1 MPNNTTDAK
10 DWDHEDSEKLYGV
23 SRWSKG
29 YFSIGSKGDL
39 LATPDHHQPNLT
51 LNIQEIV
58 EEMTETGIKFPAVI
72 RFHDILRSQ
81 VETLNTTFR
90 RVIADAEYTGQYFGV
105 FPIKVNQMREVVEEI
120 VNAGEKFN
128 YGLEAGSKPELMAAL
143 AYNTNKDSL
152 TILNG
157 YKDEEYFRLA
167 LLGQQIGRNIIIVI
181 EKFNELKTLVQIAKE
196 MGVTPVIGLRSKLM
210 VKGKGKWKNSSG
222 ERAKFGLS
230 YVEMLHAVD
239 YLKQEGFSDSIQL
252 LHFHIGSQLTDIRS
266 IKDAIQEA
274 SMVYMNLVKYGVPL
288 QYIDVGGGLAV
299 DYDGS
304 QSTNNSSCNYST
316 EEYILDIVYGIK
328 QTCDLNDI
336 PHPNIVSESGRAITA
351 HHSCVVAKVIGE
363 IKPNTTQYDTSVAV
377 DEHILITN
385 MREITQELT
394 SENYQEMYND
404 LVSIK
409 EQTVSA
415 FNLGVLS
422 LKDMAKMETLYWQ
435 TLEQINQHL
444 IGEEFVPE
452 QLMKIPSL
460 LSSQYLVNFSVFQS
474 TIDSWAIKQVLPI
487 VPINRLSEKP
497 TKIASLVDITCD
509 SDGKIDHFIEAN
521 GSSNTLPLHELK
533 EGEDYHIGI
542 FLTGAYQDVMGDM
555 HNLFGRL
562 NEVHIYSYDD
572 DPKDYYIEEVVKG
585 SAMGDVLSTMQYS
598 SEILANNIKKEID
611 KRVSKGQI
619 KPRVGV
625 QLTDF
630 YENCLSS
637 YTYLTDDKER
647 RNRWVSR

>member
-1 MPNNTTDAK
+1 MSNNNTEATS
-10 DWDHEDSEKLYGV
+10 WNFEDSEKLYGV
-23 SRWSKG
+23 SRWGKG
-29 YFSIGSKGDL
+29 YFSIGDKGDL

-51 LNIQEIV
+51 INIQEIV
-58 EEMTETGIKFPAVI
+58 EEMDHSEIQFPAVI

-81 VETLNTTFR
+81 VESLNTTFR
-90 RVIADAEYTGQYFGV
+90 SVIKAAEYRGQYFGV

-120 VNAGEKFN
+120 MNAGEKFN

-143 AYNTNKDSL
+143 AYNTNKESL
-152 TILNG
+152 TLLNG

-181 EKFNELKTLVQIAKE
+181 EKFNELKTLVRIANE
-196 MGVTPVIGLRSKLM
+196 MNVTPIIGLRSKLM
-210 VKGKGKWKNSSG
+210 VKGRGKWKNSSG

-230 YVEMLHAVD
+230 YVEMLNAVD
-239 YLKQEGFSDSIQL
+239 YLTQQGFSDSVQL

-266 IKDAIQEA
+266 VKDAIQEA
-274 SMVYMNLVKYGVPL
+274 SMVYMNLVKSGVPL
-288 QYIDVGGGLAV
+288 KYIDVGGGLAV

-304 QSTNNSSCNYST
+304 QSTNNSSCNYSM
-316 EEYILDIVYGIK
+316 EEYIVDIVYGIK

-351 HHSCVVAKVIGE
+351 YHSCVVAKVIGE
-363 IKPNTTQYDTSVAV
+363 IKPNSTTFDTSL
-377 DEHILITN
+377 DENEHILISN
-385 MREITQELT
+385 MRDITREL
-394 SENYQEMYND
+394 SGDNYQEMYND

-409 EQTVSA
+409 AQSVSA
-415 FNLGVLS
+415 FNLSVLS
-422 LKDMAKMETLYWQ
+422 LKDMAKMESLYWQ
-435 TLEQINQHL
+435 TLELINQHL
-444 IGEEFVPE
+444 IGEEFIPE
-452 QLMKIPSL
+452 QLMEIPSL

-487 VPINRLSEKP
+487 VPINRLHEKP

-509 SDGKIDHFIEAN
+509 SDGKIDHFIETN
-521 GSSNTLPLHELK
+521 GASNTLPLHELK
-533 EGEDYHIGI
+533 EDQDYHVGI

-572 DPKDYYIEEVVKG
+572 DPKDYYIEEVVHG
-585 SAMGDVLSTMQYS
+585 STMGDVLSTMQYS

-611 KRVSKGQI
+611 KKVSQGKI

-630 YENCLSS
+630 YENCLSH
-637 YTYLTDDKER
+637 YTYLTDDK
-647 RNRWVSR
+647 NN

>member
-81 VETLNTTFR
+81 VEMLNTTFR

-239 YLKQEGFSDSIQL
+239 YLKQEGFASSIQL

-363 IKPNTTQYDTSVAV
+363 IKPNTTQYDTSVAA

-533 EGEDYHIGI
+533 DGEDYHIGI

-647 RNRWVSR
+647 RNRWISR

>member
-1 MPNNTTDAK
+1 MPNKIIDTQT
-10 DWDHEDSEKLYGV
+10 WDYQQSEKLYGV
-23 SRWSKG
+23 DRWSKG
-29 YFSIGSKGDL
+29 YFSIGPKGDL
-39 LATPDHHQPNLT
+39 LATPDHHQPNLKI
-51 LNIQEIV
+51 NIQEIV
-58 EEMTETGIKFPAVI
+58 EEMNESGIQFPAVI

-81 VETLNTTFR
+81 VEYLNTTFR
-90 RVIADAEYTGQYFGV
+90 QVIDEAEYDGQYFGV

-120 VNAGEKFN
+120 VSAGEKYN

-143 AYNTNKDSL
+143 AYNTNPNSL
-152 TILNG
+152 TVLNG

-167 LLGQQIGRNIIIVI
+167 LLGQQIGRHIIIVI
-181 EKFNELKTLVQIAKE
+181 EKFNELKTLVRIAKD
-196 MGVTPVIGLRSKLM
+196 MGVTPKVGLRSKLM

-230 YVEMLHAVD
+230 YVEMLSAVD
-239 YLKQEGFSDSIQL
+239 YLTEQGFGQSIEL

-266 IKDAIQEA
+266 VKDAIQEA
-274 SMVYMNLVKYGVPL
+274 SMVYMNLVKYGVQL
-288 QYIDVGGGLAV
+288 KYIDVGGGLAV

-316 EEYILDIVYGIK
+316 DEYIHDIVYGIK

-336 PHPNIVSESGRAITA
+336 SHPHIVSESGRAITA
-351 HHSCVVAKVIGE
+351 YHSCVVAKVIGE
-363 IKPNTTQYDTSVAV
+363 IKPNSTNYDTSVA
-377 DEHILITN
+377 DGEHILISN
-385 MREITQELT
+385 LRDISQEL
-394 SENYQEMYND
+394 SGDNYQEMYND

-409 EQTVSA
+409 EQMVSA
-415 FNLGVLS
+415 FNLGVLT
-422 LKDMAKMETLYWQ
+422 LKDMAKMESLYWQ

-452 QLMKIPSL
+452 QLMEIPSL

-487 VPINRLSEKP
+487 VPINRLAEKP
-497 TKIASLVDITCD
+497 SKIASLVDITCD
-509 SDGKIDHFIEAN
+509 SDGKIDHFIDPN
-521 GSSNTLPLHELK
+521 GGTARTLPLHELK
-533 EGEDYHIGI
+533 ADEDYHVGI

-572 DPKDYYIEEVVKG
+572 DPKDYYIEEVVHG
-585 SAMGDVLSTMQYS
+585 STMGNVLSTMQYS
-598 SEILANNIKKEID
+598 SEILANTVKRAID
-611 KRVSKGQI
+611 KKVSKGKI
-619 KPRVGV
+619 KPRDGV

-630 YENCLSS
+630 YENCLSK
-637 YTYLTDDKER
+637 YTYLSDDAK
-647 RNRWVSR
+647 

>member
-1 MPNNTTDAK
+1 
-10 DWDHEDSEKLYGV
+10 
-23 SRWSKG
+23 
-29 YFSIGSKGDL
+29 
-39 LATPDHHQPNLT
+39 
-51 LNIQEIV
+51 
-58 EEMTETGIKFPAVI
+58 
-72 RFHDILRSQ
+72 
-81 VETLNTTFR
+81 
-90 RVIADAEYTGQYFGV
+90 
-105 FPIKVNQMREVVEEI
+105 
-120 VNAGEKFN
+120 
-128 YGLEAGSKPELMAAL
+128 MAAL

-152 TILNG
+152 TLLNG

-167 LLGQQIGRNIIIVI
+167 LLGQQIGRKIIIVI
-181 EKFNELKTLVQIAKE
+181 EKFNELKTLVRIAKE
-196 MGVTPVIGLRSKLM
+196 MKVTPVIGLRSKLM

-230 YVEMLHAVD
+230 YVEMLNAVD
-239 YLKQEGFSDSIQL
+239 YLTEQGFIDSIQL

-266 IKDAIQEA
+266 VKEAIQEA

-288 QYIDVGGGLAV
+288 KYIDVGGGLAV

-304 QSTNNSSCNYST
+304 QSTNNSSCNYSM
-316 EEYILDIVYGIK
+316 EEYIVDIVYGIK

-351 HHSCVVAKVIGE
+351 YHSCVVAKVIGE
-363 IKPNTTQYDTSVAV
+363 IKPNSTSFDTSV
-377 DEHILITN
+377 DEHEHILISN
-385 MREITQELT
+385 MRDITQEL
-394 SENYQEMYND
+394 SGDNYQEMYND

-409 EQTVSA
+409 AQTVSA

-422 LKDMAKMETLYWQ
+422 LKDMAKMESLYWQ
-435 TLEQINQHL
+435 ILELINQHL

-452 QLMKIPSL
+452 QLMEIPSL

-487 VPINRLSEKP
+487 VPINRLAEKP

-509 SDGKIDHFIEAN
+509 SDGKIDQFIETN
-521 GSSNTLPLHELK
+521 GSSTTLPLHELK
-533 EGEDYHIGI
+533 EDQDYHVGI

-572 DPKDYYIEEVVKG
+572 DPKDYYIEEVVHG
-585 SAMGDVLSTMQYS
+585 STMGNVLSTMQYS

-611 KRVSKGQI
+611 KKVSQGKI

-630 YENCLSS
+630 YENCLSH
-637 YTYLTDDKER
+637 YTYLTDDVEESKR
-647 RNRWVSR
+647 K

>member
-1 MPNNTTDAK
+1 MPNSITEKANWTF
-10 DWDHEDSEKLYGV
+10 EDSEKLYGV

-29 YFSIGSKGDL
+29 YFSIGDKGDL
-39 LATPDHHQPNLT
+39 LATPDHHQPRLT
-51 LNIQEIV
+51 INIQEIV
-58 EEMTETGIKFPAVI
+58 EEMNETGIQFPAVI

-81 VETLNTTFR
+81 VESLNTTFR
-90 RVIADAEYTGQYFGV
+90 DVIKDAEYQGQYFGV

-120 VNAGEKFN
+120 VSAGEQFN

-143 AYNTNKDSL
+143 AYNTNKESL
-152 TILNG
+152 TLLNG
-157 YKDEEYFRLA
+157 YKDEEYFKLA
-167 LLGQQIGRNIIIVI
+167 LLGQQIGRKIIIVI
-181 EKFNELKTLVQIAKE
+181 EKFNELKTLVRIAKE
-196 MGVTPVIGLRSKLM
+196 MGVTPIIGLRSKLM

-230 YVEMLHAVD
+230 YVEMLNAVD
-239 YLKQEGFSDSIQL
+239 YLTKQGFADSIQL

-266 IKDAIQEA
+266 VKEAIQEA

-304 QSTNNSSCNYST
+304 QSTNNSSCNYSM
-316 EEYILDIVYGIK
+316 EEYIVDIVYGIK

-351 HHSCVVAKVIGE
+351 YHSCVVAKVIGE
-363 IKPNTTQYDTSVAV
+363 IKPNSTTFDTSIDE

-385 MREITQELT
+385 MRQITQDL
-394 SENYQEMYND
+394 SNDNYQETYND
-404 LVSIK
+404 LVAIK
-409 EQTVSA
+409 AQSVSA

-422 LKDMAKMETLYWQ
+422 LKDMAKMESLYWQ
-435 TLEQINQHL
+435 TLELINQHL
-444 IGEEFVPE
+444 VGEEFIPE
-452 QLMKIPSL
+452 QLMEIPSL

-487 VPINRLSEKP
+487 VPINRLAEKP

-509 SDGKIDHFIEAN
+509 SDGKIDQFIDTN

-533 EGEDYHIGI
+533 ENEDYHVGI

-572 DPKDYYIEEVVKG
+572 DPKDYYIEEVVHG
-585 SAMGDVLSTMQYS
+585 STMGNVLTTMQYS

-611 KRVSKGQI
+611 VKVSQGKI

-630 YENCLSS
+630 YENCLAH
-637 YTYLTDDKER
+637 YTYLKDDLKDDKKKK
-647 RNRWVSR
+647 